1 MSGQLHASAF
11 HPLGKSV
18 QYGLNRMLGGH
29 QIRFGCF
36 GEEKHLLSVPGTEP
50 HLMGPAGPLLV
61 HYTDRLCYPVFSL
74 ICVPPLNVWI
84 S

>member
-36 GEEKHLLSVPGTEP
+36 EEEKHLSSVPGTEP
-50 HLMGPAGPLLV
+50 HFMGPAGPLLV
-61 HYTDRLCYPVFSL
+61 QYTDRLLSRLFPNLCST
-74 ICVPPLNVWI
+74 